1 MSAIQMLLMELDHE
15 ARATRRVLE
24 RVPGDRLNYRPHE
37 KSMSLGQLALHVA
50 IVPGAIAQLSRK
62 SPVQVPEFKQ
72 PSPQTAAE
80 LVPALDQ
87 SLAQAREVLGG
98 MDDASLERDVAP
110 GGRRPRGD
118 VAAGRHH
125 APRADAEPLVPPPR
139 SAVCLSAGSGRA
151 GAVGIR
157 AERGREPVRGAAPD
171 GRGGLRRAGCDEG
184 TVRAGLPAQA
194 LRPLPEPN

>member
-50 IVPGAIAQLSRK
+50 IVPGALAQLSRK
-62 SPVQVPEFKQ
+62 SPVQVFEFKQ

-87 SLAQAREVLGG
+87 SLAQAHDVLGA
-98 MDDASLERDVAP
+98 MDDASLAEQWRLVD
-110 GGRRPRGD
+110 GD
-118 VAAGRHH
+118 REVMSQ
-125 APRADAEPLVPPPR
+125 P
-139 SAVCLSAGSGRA
+139 
-151 GAVGIR
+151 VGIMLR
-157 AERGREPVRGAAPD
+157 ALMLNHWYHHRGQLCVYLREVGVPVPSVYGPSADENPFASSRQMAA
-171 GRGGLRRAGCDEG
+171 A
-184 TVRAGLPAQA
+184 V
-194 LRPLPEPN
+194 

>member
-50 IVPGAIAQLSRK
+50 IVPGAIAQLSRR

-98 MDDASLERDVAP
+98 MDDASLGETWRLVDGDREVMSQPVGIMLRALMLNHWYHH
-110 GGRRPRGD
+110 RGQLCVYLREVGVPVPSVYGPSAD
-118 VAAGRHH
+118 ENPFA
-125 APRADAEPLVPPPR
+125 APRAMAA
-139 SAVCLSAGSGRA
+139 AV
-151 GAVGIR
+151 
-157 AERGREPVRGAAPD
+157 
-171 GRGGLRRAGCDEG
+171 
-184 TVRAGLPAQA
+184 
-194 LRPLPEPN
+194 